1 MCLLKRETIEIQLT
15 PEERTLLLRHG
26 YPFEQIEHALKASEA
41 SHDIEII
48 PMDGFELEYLIGDV
62 CRSINH
68 MSDGALQDQLSNLC
82 DRLEAAEQFGDGML
96 DVL

>member
-1 MCLLKRETIEIQLT
+1 MKRETIEIQLT
-15 PEERTLLLRHG
+15 PEEPTLLLRHG
-26 YPFEQIEHALKASEA
+26 YPLEQIEHALKACEA
-41 SHDIEII
+41 NPDIEII

-62 CRSINH
+62 CQSINH
-68 MSDGALQDQLSNLC
+68 MSGGALQDQLSDLC